1 MKDNKKIM
9 KKNEYEKMEMNVVK
23 EKRRIK
29 RKAKSKGKYYGK
41 GIERIKIVYN
51 CEGE

>member
-23 EKRRIK
+23 EKK
-29 RKAKSKGKYYGK
+29 TNKKKSK
-41 GIERIKIVYN
+41 E
-51 CEGE
+51 